1 MTEPAETSTDI
12 SFSEIFWRLWSGR
25 GIIIFAPLLAA
36 GLAALYVGL
45 TALQQSQQVT
55 YMVALRNIENQR
67 YPSGVEFAP
76 QDLLIPDVLS
86 ALRERF
92 NLPRSVD
99 LRSAIT
105 VNYDSPIAAGITRRY
120 QDQLSVRGLSSAE
133 ITALNETYLA
143 QLRNAVSSSV
153 RVNVD
158 YVALG
163 VGQDVGL
170 AVARAV
176 PELWS
181 TIYPTRFR
189 IFSDRRIAD
198 FGVSRSD
205 ENLST
210 TTSVMIADTRV
221 NTMRSGLEHLVED
234 NRLALLRTEDGAS
247 AVDLQV
253 QLQQFEAIWFNPIR
267 LSYLTGTDAISQSY
281 LNQLRV
287 NVADLNRQVEA
298 FDASLSEL
306 RDYTNPGS
314 TAPADRLPTQGDP
327 GTAVQIGDSTVATI
341 LSLAGRTNFTALVED
356 ILKQRR
362 EKAVELSRLTRQL
375 ELVASTADAP
385 TFSVPADFRA
395 TASERLKE
403 VTAQYGQLLATA
415 ENQLRTDGGALYAPL
430 LGPMETGNIL
440 SLRNIL
446 IVGVATLAAAL
457 LSIMGVLLWSGIK
470 PRRD

>member
-105 VNYDSPIAAGITRRY
+105 VNYDSPIAAGIARRY

-143 QLRNAVSSSV
+143 QLRSAVSSSV
-153 RVNVD
+153 RVSVD

-189 IFSDRRIAD
+189 IFSDRRIAN
-198 FGVSRSD
+198 FGISRSD
-205 ENLST
+205 ENLSS

-221 NTMRSGLEHLVED
+221 NTMRSGLEQLVED

-306 RDYTNPGS
+306 RDYTNPSS
-314 TAPADRLPTQGDP
+314 TASADRLPAQGDP
-327 GTAVQIGDSTVATI
+327 STAVQIGDSTVATI

-375 ELVASTADAP
+375 ELIASTAETPAL
-385 TFSVPADFRA
+385 SVPSDFRA
-395 TASERLKE
+395 TATERLKE
-403 VTAQYGQLLATA
+403 VTAQYGNLLATA
-415 ENQLRTDGGALYAPL
+415 ENQLRTDGGALYEPL
-430 LGPMETGNIL
+430 LGPMVTGNIL

-446 IVGVATLAAAL
+446 IVGVATIAAAL